1 MLATLTVGCRLAA
14 ETTEEA
20 TLLLS
25 VGILLVG
32 MVLIAPLIRGHL
44 FLHRVDVLAAA
55 LPGGLSAYLAGSG
68 STHDRLLR
76 VSRLDPLV
84 GPATWCCELPLS
96 GWGSSSLIVLMIPLG
111 YLKN

>member
-76 VSRLDPLV
+76 CRASSPSLDPLYGVASFCSRV
-84 GPATWCCELPLS
+84 GAPLH
-96 GWGSSSLIVLMIPLG
+96 
-111 YLKN
+111 